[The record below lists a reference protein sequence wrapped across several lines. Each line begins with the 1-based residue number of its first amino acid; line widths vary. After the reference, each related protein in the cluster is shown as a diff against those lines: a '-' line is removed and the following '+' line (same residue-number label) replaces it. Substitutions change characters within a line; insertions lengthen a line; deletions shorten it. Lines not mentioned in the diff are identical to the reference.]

1 MVTVICDSSLCDGK
15 RLSTKYLLI
24 DASKKSAREIM
35 KGINDFSFVIK
46 LLLNP
51 AAMLLNISWVLLALS
66 PYGYRMSAGFN

>member
-1 MVTVICDSSLCDGK
+1 VTVICDSSLCDGK
-15 RLSTKYLLI
+15 RLSTKYFI
-24 DASKKSAREIM
+24 DHACKKSARKIM

-51 AAMLLNISWVLLALS
+51 ATMVLNISWVLLALS